1 MNRELDR
8 LIVATNG
15 AGANAH
21 QISVFFYVQ
30 SRMPSKS
37 YSLLPVHQQKLGPT
51 FVSTT
56 LGNVSGGIGGQ
67 VGSKAAKGIHNGT
80 AVIP

>member
-1 MNRELDR
+1 M
-8 LIVATNG
+8 IVATNG
-15 AGANAH
+15 TGANAH

-37 YSLLPVHQQKLGPT
+37 YSLLPVHQQN
-51 FVSTT
+51 STT